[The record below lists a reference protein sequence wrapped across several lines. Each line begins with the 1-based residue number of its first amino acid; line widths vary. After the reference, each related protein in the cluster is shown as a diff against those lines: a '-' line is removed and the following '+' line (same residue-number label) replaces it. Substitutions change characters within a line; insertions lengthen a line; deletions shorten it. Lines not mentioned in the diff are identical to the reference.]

1 MYFSNA
7 SGRYSTS
14 DFRVGTFSPQLIRR
28 PKMKRSLVN
37 NLLFKNQFF
46 SVTSKK
52 PKSWVRIGTL
62 KSVTYVFKKKHHRK
76 NFKSFFLVFYPH
88 VWVPLSYTKLIF
100 FLLKISLWINYTL
113 IGSINTYEFCGRK
126 PWTFI
131 NFMNDVLNNR
141 IVDILKIPS
150 GAPFLID
157 TVSPDEARWAPW
169 CPPLACPR
177 ADPLLMLPRLTQFHS
192 NKHSIAWS
200 ETTAAAPNAGLKI
213 WNSTK
218 IIFFSKIHWLFR
230 LF

>member
-1 MYFSNA
+1 MAHHIFYLQLIHQLKCKYKYIYTPICYMYFSNA

-37 NLLFKNQFF
+37 NLFFKNQFFF

-76 NFKSFFLVFYPH
+76 NFKSFFLVFYPQVFSATFIH
-88 VWVPLSYTKLIF
+88 EIIF
-100 FLLKISLWINYTL
+100 FCWKFHFEYVNYTL
-113 IGSINTYEFCGRK
+113 IGNVNTYEFCGRK

-141 IVDILKIPS
+141 IVDLLK
-150 GAPFLID
+150 
-157 TVSPDEARWAPW
+157 
-169 CPPLACPR
+169 
-177 ADPLLMLPRLTQFHS
+177 
-192 NKHSIAWS
+192 
-200 ETTAAAPNAGLKI
+200 
-213 WNSTK
+213 NS
-218 IIFFSKIHWLFR
+218 
-230 LF
+230 